1 LALRRTELSK
11 ELKVRTKGLLQGLAL
26 LLLVGV
32 GSGVGY
38 AVGRWQGGD
47 FDLLCGSD
55 FQPYRSRIALHDGSG
70 IQLPAGSQVQVRFCE
85 YNAQARLEVLIEKSE
100 FDQLEPD
107 ANPRGERWLYN
118 LQP

>member
-26 LLLVGV
+26 LLLIGV

-47 FDLLCGSD
+47 FDLLCASD
-55 FQPYRSRIALHDGSG
+55 FRPYRSRIALHDGNG

>member
-11 ELKVRTKGLLQGLAL
+11 ELKVRTKGLLQGLTL
-26 LLLVGV
+26 LLLIGV
-32 GSGVGY
+32 GSGLGY
-38 AVGRWQGGD
+38 AVGRWQSGD
-47 FDLLCGSD
+47 FDLLCASD
-55 FQPYRSRIALHDGSG
+55 FRPYRSRIALQDGNG

-107 ANPRGERWLYN
+107 PKPRGERWLYN